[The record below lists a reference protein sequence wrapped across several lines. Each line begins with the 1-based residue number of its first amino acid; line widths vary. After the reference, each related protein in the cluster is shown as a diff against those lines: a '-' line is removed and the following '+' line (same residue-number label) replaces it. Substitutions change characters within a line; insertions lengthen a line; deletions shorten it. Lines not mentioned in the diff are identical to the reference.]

1 MRSKEVKDLSLRPQ
15 GRLQPDFHIP
25 GVAAALFA
33 ICLLVNVVGT
43 MLMTQNGISSDAVIG
58 SWTVLWILV
67 GTFLLFSL
75 KIASQWEKAVVLR
88 LGKFHR
94 LAGPGSF
101 WVFPIV
107 DTLANWIDHR
117 VMVTPFSAEKTLT
130 KDTVPVDV
138 DAVLFWVVW
147 DAEKAALEVADYRAA
162 IAWAAQTALREI
174 IGQSVLADILVGRAK
189 MDADLQKIIDER
201 TTPWGITVQS
211 VEIRDVI
218 IPPDLEDAMSRQAQ
232 AERERQSRIILGES
246 EEQIAASFAEA
257 SKAYIHNPTA
267 LHLRAMNML
276 FEGLKEKGA
285 LVIVPSSAIDTMNL
299 GGLSGMVSLAQQN
312 LPPEKE
318 NKGILPASH
327 RDGDPSPSPPLSRN
341 YYNESLNYLPGT
353 CAGRDHFPHRLPASQ
368 TGLPF
373 GRPGH
378 PGRGEYPAGHQ
389 RRGLPG
395 LLAGLQP
402 GYDYRHPRVAIHR
415 PGSPAPKSQRQVRL
429 LSRRGTRTLEQQG
442 LCGVPPELQV

>member
-1 MRSKEVKDLSLRPQ
+1 MSPLNISKDQSLRPL
-15 GRLQPDFHIP
+15 GRLKSDQHIP
-25 GVAAALFA
+25 PLAGFLFA
-33 ICLLVNVVGT
+33 LCLLALIVGVY
-43 MLMTQNGISSDAVIG
+43 MMTQKSVGDVWIGTWAVA
-58 SWTVLWILV
+58 WILLGV
-67 GTFLLFSL
+67 YFLYWL

-88 LGKFHR
+88 MGKFHK
-94 LAGPGSF
+94 LAGPGIF
-101 WVFPIV
+101 WLLPFV

-147 DAEKAALEVADYRAA
+147 DAEKAALEVADYKAA

-174 IGQSVLADILVGRAK
+174 IGQSVLADILIGRDK
-189 MDADLQKIIDER
+189 MDAELQKIIDER
-201 TTPWGITVQS
+201 TTPWGVTVQS

-218 IPPDLEDAMSRQAQ
+218 IPPDLENAMSRQAQ

-312 LPPEKE
+312 LPKDEK
-318 NKGILPASH
+318 K
-327 RDGDPSPSPPLSRN
+327 
-341 YYNESLNYLPGT
+341 
-353 CAGRDHFPHRLPASQ
+353 
-368 TGLPF
+368 
-373 GRPGH
+373 
-378 PGRGEYPAGHQ
+378 
-389 RRGLPG
+389 
-395 LLAGLQP
+395 
-402 GYDYRHPRVAIHR
+402 
-415 PGSPAPKSQRQVRL
+415 
-429 LSRRGTRTLEQQG
+429 
-442 LCGVPPELQV
+442 